1 MSYEPHEVSLPR
13 MGKVHIACTIRCV
26 NDHCPRPQL
35 LTLKALTQ
43 VNNGDVIEL
52 VSDNP
57 ATVETIPAM
66 MLTLDGKH
74 LATIRDGD
82 LWRLYLRKG
91 LAP

>member
-1 MSYEPHEVSLPR
+1 MVVLDI
-13 MGKVHIACTIRCV
+13 MGVQGFDLLKIAGQR
-26 NDHCPRPQL
+26 N
-35 LTLKALTQ
+35 
-43 VNNGDVIEL
+43 
-52 VSDNP
+52 
-57 ATVETIPAM
+57 IPAM